1 MKEVVIR
8 YSAQVKLN
16 KVMEK
21 DEVTPQDIWAFRK
34 Q

>member
-1 MKEVVIR
+1 MKEAVIR

-21 DEVTPQDIWAFRK
+21 DEVTLQEISAFRK